1 MRYSEFRGNFQK
13 WRQFSQCV
21 YIQSF
26 RVTKIY
32 SHKKATKKLRRK
44 QRRSFLIIPTHGSK
58 LHENQTNMPK
68 GCHKVRGLILRHL
81 SIYVD
86 MLRGDGSWRG
96 YSG

>member
-1 MRYSEFRGNFQK
+1 MMGRTMGLLSYHNRNHNIAFQRYAELFMLSEKNNG
-13 WRQFSQCV
+13 
-21 YIQSF
+21 
-26 RVTKIY
+26 
-32 SHKKATKKLRRK
+32 L
-44 QRRSFLIIPTHGSK
+44 K

-86 MLRGDGSWRG
+86 MLRGDGSWWG